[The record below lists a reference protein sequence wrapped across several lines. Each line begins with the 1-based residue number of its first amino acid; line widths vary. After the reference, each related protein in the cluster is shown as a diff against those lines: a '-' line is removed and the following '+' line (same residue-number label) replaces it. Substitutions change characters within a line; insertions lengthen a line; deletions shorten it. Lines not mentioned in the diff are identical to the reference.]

1 MKLFT
6 TSIQMVTCSFIRITV
21 VDIPFSWQSGDIF
34 HKAVKAVSD
43 NRGIGDQKVKGR
55 LDTDWGGFQAKLAAN
70 AIHKG
75 HSSTHFY

>member
-1 MKLFT
+1 LLISHSAGSQETF
-6 TSIQMVTCSFIRITV
+6 FN
-21 VDIPFSWQSGDIF
+21 
-34 HKAVKAVSD
+34 KAVKAVSD